1 MVTTL
6 NIHWWYLCSVTYLH
20 KDGILFLLCFTYV
33 SGHRWAAVVVERIDR
48 QVDSTDYRPIP
59 TLGFSYT
66 ANCNV
71 SLIYTGTGSAITQWS
86 CFMSLICSPSVHGMS
101 CSKHVILRH
110 KIIISIDF
118 CRLFYC
124 NIWNR
129 YWFPSSCWRKLGSFY
144 QSSFNY
150 LQRTISCLNF

>member
-6 NIHWWYLCSVTYLH
+6 MIPVFCHLPSQRRH
-20 KDGILFLLCFTYV
+20 FIFALFYV
-33 SGHRWAAVVVERIDR
+33 R
-48 QVDSTDYRPIP
+48 QWTQVSCCCRGKNRSTGRFYRLQTDSN
-59 TLGFSYT
+59 ST

-150 LQRTISCLNF
+150 LQRTISVLNF